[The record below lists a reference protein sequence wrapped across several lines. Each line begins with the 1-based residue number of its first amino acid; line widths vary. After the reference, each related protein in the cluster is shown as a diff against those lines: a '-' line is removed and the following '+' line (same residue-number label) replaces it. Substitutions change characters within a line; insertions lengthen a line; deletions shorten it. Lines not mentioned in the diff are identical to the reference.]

1 MSTQQAFINGFVKRA
16 AEYGY
21 NHFEAMNI
29 LKVAELKGDQ
39 HKLDVDK
46 DGKIEGSDLKKLRQR
61 KQAADLL
68 KRSDWYDTLK
78 GGLDKVQDKVI
89 DPASNFVDKNIA
101 QPVKNFFTPAP
112 DPFDPVANPGFNER
126 ARKSNMAFANRDR
139 SQDAPADQKPLSG
152 PLLNTGTLTGGTAGT
167 VPAPAPMS
175 QVRPVS
181 GGIPAVR
188 PRP

>member
-1 MSTQQAFINGFVKRA
+1 MNTDQAYIKGFVKRA
-16 AEYGY
+16 SQYGY
-21 NHFEAMNI
+21 SQYDAMNI
-29 LKVAELKGDQ
+29 LKAAAELKGGQ

-46 DGKIEGSDLKKLRQR
+46 DGKIEASDLKKLRQR
-61 KQAADLL
+61 KQAGALL

-126 ARKSNMAFANRDR
+126 ARQSNMAFANRDR
-139 SQDAPADQKPLSG
+139 SQDAPATQAPLTRPTS
-152 PLLNTGTLTGGTAGT
+152 NTGALTGGTAT
-167 VPAPAPMS
+167 AVPTRSAGAA
-175 QVRPVS
+175 
-181 GGIPAVR
+181 AVR
-188 PRP
+188 PPLPPRINQ